1 MRALAAS
8 VEDGATVIMVTHKLA
23 EILDATKRVVV
34 ILDGRIAADEQTERS
49 TARPWC
55 ACSFPMRPA
64 NGSWRASPLVRS
76 W

>member
-34 ILDGRIAADEQTERS
+34 ILDGRIAADQQTDGLDRAAWS
-49 TARPWC
+49 PTR
-55 ACSFPMRPA
+55 FP
-64 NGSWRASPLVRS
+64 
-76 W
+76 